1 MTTQRITVVSAGLSE
16 PSSTRML
23 ADRLAEAA
31 KHALVERGIA
41 TEVQVVELRTLAV
54 DIASMMVTGVESA
67 ALGAAIKHV
76 TNADAIIAVTPTFTM
91 SYSGLFKSF
100 FDLIDKDALT
110 GIPVLL
116 GATGGTARHSMVLD
130 TAMRPLFAYLKAAV
144 IPTGV
149 YAASEEW
156 ATGGLAARIQRAG
169 SELATVMLNMPRQRA
184 SDPFDPEGADFES
197 FEQLLGRS

>member
-1 MTTQRITVVSAGLSE
+1 MAKQSITVVSAGLSE

-23 ADRLAEAA
+23 ADRLAEATQG
-31 KHALVERGIA
+31 ALA
-41 TEVQVVELRTLAV
+41 EVDVASEVTVIELRTLAV
-54 DIASMMVTGVESA
+54 DIASMMVTRVESA
-67 ALGAAIKHV
+67 AIRDAIKAV
-76 TNADAIIAVTPTFTM
+76 VEADAIIAVTPTFTM

-100 FDLIDKDALT
+100 FDLVDKDALT
-110 GIPVLL
+110 GIPTLL

-156 ATGGLAARIQRAG
+156 ATGSLASRMQRAG
-169 SELATVMLNMPRQRA
+169 HELAAVMTSLPRKRA
-184 SDPFDPEGADFES
+184 SNPFDPESADFES
-197 FEQLLGRS
+197 FDQLLGRT

>member
-1 MTTQRITVVSAGLSE
+1 METKRITVVAAGLSE

-23 ADRLAEAA
+23 ADRLAEATEG
-31 KHALVERGIA
+31 ALLEH
-41 TEVQVVELRTLAV
+41 EVAAEITVVELRTLAV
-54 DIASMMVTGVESA
+54 DIASMMVTRVETA
-67 ALGAAIKHV
+67 AVQEAIKQV
-76 TNADAIIAVTPTFTM
+76 VEADAIIAVTPTFTM

-100 FDLIDKDALT
+100 FDLVDKDALT
-110 GIPVLL
+110 GVPVLL

-156 ATGGLAARIQRAG
+156 ATSGLSNRVQRAG
-169 SELATVMLNMPRQRA
+169 RELASVIRNLPRARA
-184 SDPFDPEGADFES
+184 TDPFDPEGADFET
-197 FEQLLGRS
+197 FDQLIGRS